1 MAQVAIQKQ
10 INKWRATIDAM
21 PEKMVEQ
28 AGEKAMEF
36 IGDYPLYA
44 SGLSNITY
52 AEAILIALVL
62 GKEM

>member
-1 MAQVAIQKQ
+1 MTKKITTQ
-10 INKWRATIDAM
+10 INEWHKTIEDM
-21 PEKMVEQ
+21 PKKMVEQ

-52 AEAILIALVL
+52 SEAILIALVL
-62 GKEM
+62 GKEV

>member
-1 MAQVAIQKQ
+1 MAKSSMRTQ
-10 INKWRATIDAM
+10 IEKWFQTIDAM
-21 PEKMVEQ
+21 PKKIVEQ
-28 AGEKAMEF
+28 AGEEAMEF

-62 GKEM
+62 GKEL

>member
-1 MAQVAIQKQ
+1 MTKKITTQ
-10 INKWRATIDAM
+10 INEWHKTIESM
-21 PEKMVEQ
+21 PKKMVEQ

-52 AEAILIALVL
+52 SEAILIALVL
-62 GKEM
+62 GKEI